1 MLTGHSSV
9 RALADSLLY
18 LSSLLR
24 DAPRPIDRHIDY
36 FGEAAQGRIA
46 TVAARV
52 PRPEHDSGRR
62 PRWTI
67 SR

>member
-1 MLTGHSSV
+1 MLTGPSSEL
-9 RALADSLLY
+9 ALADSLLY
-18 LSSLLR
+18 LSSVLR
-24 DAPRPIDRHIDY
+24 DAPRTIDRYIDY